1 MNNKKGWS
9 ITYIKI
15 FNTFFCISFI
25 ACDQSSELQKF
36 NKNEHIYNEMFR
48 IFFKCTFQQFE
59 ACPKLMD
66 LRRYKTRTREK
77 YFSPSRDHLIT
88 SPHNLLRCNVNQYFI
103 MIEFWRFYCICKIYI
118 FVTELKKML
127 VFRLRFRIQ
136 ITQLRFQFDN
146 KNTKIL
152 IQK

>member
-1 MNNKKGWS
+1 M
-9 ITYIKI
+9 
-15 FNTFFCISFI
+15 
-25 ACDQSSELQKF
+25 L
-36 NKNEHIYNEMFR
+36 R

-66 LRRYKTRTREK
+66 LPRYKTRTREK
-77 YFSPSRDHLIT
+77 YFSPTRDHLIT
-88 SPHNLLRCNVNQYFI
+88 SPHNLLRCNVNQYLI
-103 MIEFWRFYCICKIYI
+103 MIEFWRFHCRCKIYI
-118 FVTELKKML
+118 FVAELKNIL
-127 VFRLRFRIQ
+127 VSRLRL